1 MYSLCR
7 EERVQTVWIISRDTV
22 LAKAIQIA
30 LREGG
35 VCAEATILSDLPTPL
50 PEASGWIVDLDA
62 LPATASIPVP
72 AVTISRSPDLHPEAD
87 LLRPFL
93 FREMVELA
101 RERFASPSLAA
112 ERAPRSSSA
121 PFLKLLPEGVLMG
134 GKRIPLSPC
143 ERALL
148 ALLMETPGECVP
160 TEQMDALW
168 QEKGGN
174 TTAVYIRY
182 LRKKLDE
189 PSGLRLIRSVRGRGY
204 CLCLPS

>member
-1 MYSLCR
+1 
-7 EERVQTVWIISRDTV
+7 
-22 LAKAIQIA
+22 
-30 LREGG
+30 
-35 VCAEATILSDLPTPL
+35 
-50 PEASGWIVDLDA
+50 
-62 LPATASIPVP
+62 
-72 AVTISRSPDLHPEAD
+72 
-87 LLRPFL
+87 
-93 FREMVELA
+93 
-101 RERFASPSLAA
+101 
-112 ERAPRSSSA
+112 
-121 PFLKLLPEGVLMG
+121 MG
-134 GKRIPLSPC
+134 GKRISLSPC

-160 TEQMDALW
+160 TEQIDALW